1 MTRWFIPMA
10 ALVLVVAPP
19 APASAGPAHDL
30 FGLTD
35 VEAPILPEQV
45 PIFARA
51 DGSRYLAVTAAKKLG
66 CDPADTTGEGRCDWQ
81 VTAEVRGADGK
92 TVAPVRF
99 VLGFWKRTTDVAPVA
114 QAIATHQLRRGEP
127 VEMGEGSYTFSGG
140 RKLVIE
146 AAPGARMKLKVL
158 APRGEVLEERL
169 LPPQCKGKGKKT
181 IWGADASWF
190 ASSRTLYARPRGC
203 AQPYAALQVVTLK

>member
-1 MTRWFIPMA
+1 MIRCLTLLT
-10 ALVLVVAPP
+10 ALVLSASP
-19 APASAGPAHDL
+19 AAAGPAHDL

-35 VEAPILPEQV
+35 VDAPIGPEQI

-51 DGSRYLAVTAAKKLG
+51 DGSRYLTVTAAKKLG
-66 CDPADTTGEGRCDWQ
+66 CDPKDDHGEGRCDWQ

-92 TVAPVRF
+92 ALAPVRF
-99 VLGFWKRTTDVAPVA
+99 VLGFWKQATDVAPVKA
-114 QAIATHQLRRGEP
+114 AITAHALQRGQP
-127 VEMGEGSYTFSGG
+127 VEMGEGSYTFGGG
-140 RKLVIE
+140 RKLVI
-146 AAPGARMKLKVL
+146 AAAGARMKLKVL
-158 APRGEVLEERL
+158 SPRGEVLEERL

-190 ASSRTLYARPRGC
+190 DSSRTLYARPRGC